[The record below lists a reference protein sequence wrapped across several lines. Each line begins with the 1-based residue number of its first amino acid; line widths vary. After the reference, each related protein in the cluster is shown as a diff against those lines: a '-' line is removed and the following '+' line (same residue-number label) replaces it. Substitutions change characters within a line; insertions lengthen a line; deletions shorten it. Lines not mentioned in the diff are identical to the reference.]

1 MLSTRIPGFSPHGLK
16 RSSVP
21 DGALPAAQVARAAR
35 SWATSQVARRVE
47 HAPFAGNLTRR
58 TVTPPAMSRLTFT
71 HPLVFTHSCSHPR
84 SHCDSPALS
93 RKEEADSIRTNL
105 TGQSRATHNR
115 CPTNRWRG
123 LRTEFR
129 AEQRTSWS
137 KVDGFLAITMNDA
150 ISCLATSTC
159 SIKKFHT
166 KSRTTKRFYPSPPR
180 GDGAPAP
187 SCLAAAGRPTSIS
200 PRIHQSR
207 LLDLL
212 ISILSARSRTRRL
225 AARGGAGCVARC
237 APRNRSVGSWC
248 AGATWE
254 VLKCP
259 CPRIEPAP

>member
-1 MLSTRIPGFSPHGLK
+1 
-16 RSSVP
+16 
-21 DGALPAAQVARAAR
+21 
-35 SWATSQVARRVE
+35 
-47 HAPFAGNLTRR
+47 
-58 TVTPPAMSRLTFT
+58 MSRLTFT
-71 HPLVFTHSCSHPR
+71 HPLIFTHSCYHPR

-137 KVDGFLAITMNDA
+137 KVDDFLAITMNDA

-207 LLDLL
+207 LLASGSPYLDLECAF
-212 ISILSARSRTRRL
+212 SHPAVSGSGRGRL
-225 AARGGAGCVARC
+225 RC
-237 APRNRSVGSWC
+237 ALRTSQPLGWILVRWGDVGSLEVPMPANR
-248 AGATWE
+248 AGAVME
-254 VLKCP
+254 QSKRKRVL
-259 CPRIEPAP
+259 